1 MAATVT
7 SITPRRSATTAAPT
21 PEPPRRPFRDNPRLI
36 LAGIAILLVV
46 LIALVA
52 IANGTSRFSPDFLS
66 EFVLY
71 ALSAA
76 DLTML
81 AALVFV
87 LARNIVKLI
96 VERRKA
102 LPFARF
108 RAKLVLLLLGMTFV
122 PAVLVLIV
130 GSELMIQS
138 VDRWFNAPMDE
149 ILTSA
154 NKIAG
159 DYYAERQL
167 LVSDHA
173 NRIARALSS
182 VDLGNRDVR
191 PIRDLLAPNVTLQ
204 RVQMIEVYR
213 VVPPQA
219 QRGSLPTLEPV
230 VDVAAPALPPGY
242 SRAAADRLAAQAL
255 SGARETRSVE
265 TLGNSGDLLHAAAVI
280 RAKDGRAT
288 GAVVATDYLT
298 GDLAARSR
306 RMTQAFENYN
316 QLRVL
321 KRPLAGVY
329 LSFFLMVTLL
339 ILVGSTWMGLYMTK
353 RITRPVQMLAAAARE
368 IGAGR
373 LDQRLEPQSND
384 EFGSLVEAF
393 NVMASELATSRRKV
407 ERSTIELERKH
418 VEVEGR
424 RRYIETILERITT
437 GVVSLDAA
445 GMITTINS
453 AAGRLLSLDRRIV
466 GQPAMAVFDRAD
478 LQPIAKLLTSGG
490 RTKGEPSA
498 QEIAIPREGQEL
510 HLAVVATSLLAESG
524 ASEGAV
530 LVLDDVTP
538 LIRAQK
544 VAAWREVARRL
555 AHEIKNPLTPIQL
568 SAERLRR
575 HFSTAPPPAK
585 ALVDECTVTI
595 VGEVESLK
603 GLVDEFSQFAR
614 MPSPRTIPTD
624 LAQLITD
631 TISLYRGIFS
641 DVRIDQR
648 FAPGIPLVRL
658 DAEQIKRVIIN
669 LVDNAI
675 EAMERRG
682 TSSWRRSWIHRTAW
696 CASSSPTMDRV
707 FRRPSGR
714 SCFCRTTRP
723 SAAAAVS
730 GSRSCGGSSPS
741 TAAASRSATT
751 RRAAHALQSSCPVE
765 THDSDR
771 RRRTGRPHRAHRGA
785 ARRRL
790 HGRSGVER
798 RSLPRS
804 PHARPGGPGRPRCV
818 AAGD

>member
-7 SITPRRSATTAAPT
+7 SITPRRSATTTAPT

-373 LDQRLEPQSND
+373 LDQRLEPQGND

-437 GVVSLDAA
+437 GVVSVDAA

-575 HFSTAPPPAK
+575 HFSTAPPAAK

-658 DAEQIKRVIIN
+658 DSEQIKRVIIN

-682 TSSWRRSWIHRTAW
+682 HIVVETQLDPSNSLVRVVVADDGPGIPPAEREKLFLPYYSTKRRGSGLGLAI
-696 CASSSPTMDRV
+696 V
-707 FRRPSGR
+707 RRII
-714 SCFCRTTRP
+714 
-723 SAAAAVS
+723 AEH
-730 GSRSCGGSSPS
+730 GGSIEVGDNAP
-741 TAAASRSATT
+741 RGT
-751 RRAAHALQSSCPVE
+751 RFTIE
-765 THDSDR
+765 
-771 RRRTGRPHRAHRGA
+771 
-785 ARRRL
+785 
-790 HGRSGVER
+790 
-798 RSLPRS
+798 LP
-804 PHARPGGPGRPRCV
+804 C
-818 AAGD
+818 

>member
-373 LDQRLEPQSND
+373 LDQRLEPQGND

-437 GVVSLDAA
+437 GVVSVDAA

-682 TSSWRRSWIHRTAW
+682 HIVVETQLDPSNSLVRVVIADDGPGIPPAEREKLFLPYYSTKRRGSGLGLAI
-696 CASSSPTMDRV
+696 V
-707 FRRPSGR
+707 RRII
-714 SCFCRTTRP
+714 
-723 SAAAAVS
+723 AEH
-730 GSRSCGGSSPS
+730 GGSIEVGDNAP
-741 TAAASRSATT
+741 RGT
-751 RRAAHALQSSCPVE
+751 RFTIE
-765 THDSDR
+765 
-771 RRRTGRPHRAHRGA
+771 
-785 ARRRL
+785 
-790 HGRSGVER
+790 
-798 RSLPRS
+798 LP
-804 PHARPGGPGRPRCV
+804 C
-818 AAGD
+818 

>member
-219 QRGSLPTLEPV
+219 QRGSLLTLEPV

-339 ILVGSTWMGLYMTK
+339 ILVGSTWLGLYLAK

-368 IGAGR
+368 IGAGHYN
-373 LDQRLEPQSND
+373 QRVEPESHD
-384 EFGSLVEAF
+384 EFGSLVDAF
-393 NVMASELATSRRKV
+393 NAMAGELAASRRRV
-407 ERSTIELERKH
+407 DRSTIELERKH

-437 GVVSLDAA
+437 GVVSVDA
-445 GMITTINS
+445 GGTVTTING
-453 AAGRLLSLDRRIV
+453 AASRLLGLDRSV
-466 GQPAMAVFDRAD
+466 TGQPAKDVFARAD
-478 LQPIAKLLTSGG
+478 LRPIGALLAGALRPAQGVPSSSRDAGRAKT
-490 RTKGEPSA
+490 EPAA

-510 HLAVVATSLLAESG
+510 HLAVVATALVGEDG
-524 ASEGAV
+524 APEGVV

-555 AHEIKNPLTPIQL
+555 AHEFKNPLTPIQL
-568 SAERLRR
+568 CAERLRR
-575 HFSTAPPPAK
+575 HLAGRPPAAQ
-585 ALVDECTVTI
+585 ALVDECTDTI

-614 MPSPRTIPTD
+614 MPAPRTVPTD
-624 LAQLITD
+624 LA
-631 TISLYRGIFS
+631 
-641 DVRIDQR
+641 
-648 FAPGIPLVRL
+648 P
-658 DAEQIKRVIIN
+658 
-669 LVDNAI
+669 
-675 EAMERRG
+675 
-682 TSSWRRSWIHRTAW
+682 
-696 CASSSPTMDRV
+696 
-707 FRRPSGR
+707 
-714 SCFCRTTRP
+714 
-723 SAAAAVS
+723 
-730 GSRSCGGSSPS
+730 
-741 TAAASRSATT
+741 
-751 RRAAHALQSSCPVE
+751 
-765 THDSDR
+765 
-771 RRRTGRPHRAHRGA
+771 
-785 ARRRL
+785 
-790 HGRSGVER
+790 
-798 RSLPRS
+798 
-804 PHARPGGPGRPRCV
+804 
-818 AAGD
+818 